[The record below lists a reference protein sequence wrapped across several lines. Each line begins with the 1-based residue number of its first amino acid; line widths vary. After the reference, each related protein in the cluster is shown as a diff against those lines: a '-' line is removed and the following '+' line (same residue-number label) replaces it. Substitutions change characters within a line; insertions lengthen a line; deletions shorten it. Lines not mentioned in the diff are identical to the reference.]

1 MFRGIFKSLL
11 VLLVALGALALG
23 IGALV
28 LQDRP
33 LVENAAPPSA
43 DDVAATRQLVRN
55 IRSATAS
62 PSGAGKWLQTDVA
75 ELNSALRLTA
85 RFLPGL
91 RGQVVVAQGVLRGQ
105 VSVPLRWWRGRKWLN
120 LSGEVPPF
128 EGVVGL
134 REVRIGARAIPPD
147 LAVFVART
155 GANLVLGGGFGD
167 QILQAAS
174 GMEITPDQVRFRLAL
189 GSMGK
194 NGLMRRAF
202 GTMRGAEMPTR
213 DRIETYHR
221 QIRAAMADGGLSPEG
236 SFLTYIRFALDAAYA
251 GSTAE
256 TLPNEYTAAIFGL
269 AKACGAQDFAAIV
282 GRLAF
287 DVAEVTDTWKTS
299 CDAVTFNGRIDSR
312 RHFITSAALQAAG
325 NRGFS
330 VSVGEFKELYD
341 TISGA
346 GGFDFTD
353 MAANLSGIRMS
364 NVMMAVPRADWPAL
378 LPLLETENDVIVPF
392 GGIPQL
398 MPEADFKAHFGDVE
412 SPAYRAMIAMIE
424 ARIDGLRLYRGR

>member
-1 MFRGIFKSLL
+1 MYLILFRGAL
-11 VLLVALGALALG
+11 VFGVGE
-23 IGALV
+23 LV
-28 LQDRP
+28 LQDNP
-33 LVENAAPPSA
+33 LVENAAPPSGE
-43 DDVAATRQLVRN
+43 DVAATRALVRN
-55 IRSATAS
+55 IRSATAT
-62 PSGAGKWLQTDVA
+62 PSGAGGWLETDAA

-91 RGQVVVAQGVLRGQ
+91 RGRVTVAGGAVRGQ
-105 VSVPLRWWRGRKWLN
+105 VSVPLPWGQGRKWLN

-128 EGVVGL
+128 EGPVVL
-134 REVRIGARAIPPD
+134 RAVRVGARQMSPD
-147 LAVFVART
+147 LALFIART
-155 GANLVLGGGFGD
+155 GGNLVLGGGFGD
-167 QILQAAS
+167 QILQAAT
-174 GMEITPDQVRFRLAL
+174 GMEITQDQVRFRLAL
-189 GSMGK
+189 DSMGK
-194 NGLMRRAF
+194 NGLMQRAF
-202 GTMRGAEMPTR
+202 STLRGAEMPTHA
-213 DRIETYHR
+213 RIEDYHR
-221 QIRAAMADGGLSPEG
+221 QIRAAMAEGRLPQQG
-236 SFLTYIRFALDAAYA
+236 SFLPYVRFALEAAYA

-287 DVAEVTDTWKTS
+287 DVAEGTGDWAAS
-299 CDAVTFNGRIDSR
+299 CDAVTFNDRIDSR

-364 NVMMAVPRADWPAL
+364 NMMMTAPRAEWPAI

-392 GGIPQL
+392 EGIPQL
-398 MPEADFKAHFGDVE
+398 MPEADFKARFGDVE

-424 ARIDGLRLYRGR
+424 ARIDALRLYRGR